1 MESIRDAWGFSG
13 KTPITLS
20 RGFSVEILIGVTL
33 LWKTKLNRSI
43 STVEDGIPRWL
54 QHCHK
59 TCCEKGG
66 CCGRWACMIWR
77 WFHYKDIIS
86 GQVDLHM
93 TKKRIGRREWYK
105 MVSILI
111 SEQSRITIHYHLSQI
126 LSRILEP
133 RRYLQSWI

>member
-1 MESIRDAWGFSG
+1 MEDR
-13 KTPITLS
+13 
-20 RGFSVEILIGVTL
+20 
-33 LWKTKLNRSI
+33 
-43 STVEDGIPRWL
+43 IPRWL
-54 QHCHK
+54 QYCHK

-66 CCGRWACMIWR
+66 YYGRWACMIWR